1 MNIGI
6 ISDTHDDL
14 SILKNAIKIF
24 NERKVEYVI
33 HAGDYVFPGVVK
45 EFRNLNG
52 KLIGV
57 LGNNDGEK
65 LGLAK
70 NFQEIGGVL
79 HGEFCNLELDNL
91 KIAIYHGTSNEMTE
105 AIISS
110 QLYDLIIHGHTHK
123 KRDDKIRDVLV
134 LIRAVH
140 IETFQILMEKLK
152 QSHQSSYLILQKF
165 LINLLEYDFNNDILI
180 GNLLT

>member
-14 SILKNAIKIF
+14 LCVKSAIKIF
-24 NERKVEYVI
+24 NENKVSYVI

-45 EFRNLNG
+45 EFKHLNG

-65 LGLAK
+65 LGLLK
-70 NFQEIGGVL
+70 NFQEIGGEL
-79 HGEFCNLELDNL
+79 YGEFCDLQLDNF
-91 KIAIYHGTSNEMTE
+91 KIAVYHGTSNMMTE

-110 QLYDLIIHGHTHK
+110 QLYNLVIHGHTHK
-123 KRDDKIRDVLV
+123 KRDEKIPDVLV
-134 LIRAVH
+134 LNPGCAHRDFPNTDGE
-140 IETFQILMEKLK
+140 IETEPSIILFDTTKI
-152 QSHQSSYLILQKF
+152 SYQFIRL
-165 LINLLEYDFNNDILI
+165 
-180 GNLLT
+180 

>member
-1 MNIGI
+1 MNIGL

-14 SILKNAIKIF
+14 LSLKSAIRIF
-24 NERKVEYVI
+24 NERKVKYVI

-45 EFRNLNG
+45 EFKHLNA

-65 LGLAK
+65 LGLSK
-70 NFQEIGGVL
+70 NFQEIGGEL

-105 AIISS
+105 AIISN
-110 QLYDLIIHGHTHK
+110 QLYPLVIHGHTHK

-134 LIRAVH
+134 LNPGSTHREFPNIDGEIEAEPSIIIFDTAKISYQFIR
-140 IETFQILMEKLK
+140 L
-152 QSHQSSYLILQKF
+152 
-165 LINLLEYDFNNDILI
+165 
-180 GNLLT
+180 

>member
-1 MNIGI
+1 MNIGL

-14 SILKNAIKIF
+14 LSLKSAIRIF
-24 NERKVEYVI
+24 NERKVKYVI

-45 EFRNLNG
+45 EFKHLNA

-65 LGLAK
+65 LGLSK
-70 NFQEIGGVL
+70 NFQEIGGEL

-105 AIISS
+105 AIISN
-110 QLYDLIIHGHTHK
+110 QLYPLVIQGHTHK
-123 KRDDKIRDVLV
+123 KRDDKIRDGLV
-134 LIRAVH
+134 LNPGSTHREFPNIDGEIEAEPSITIFDTEKISYQFIR
-140 IETFQILMEKLK
+140 L
-152 QSHQSSYLILQKF
+152 
-165 LINLLEYDFNNDILI
+165 
-180 GNLLT
+180 

>member
-14 SILKNAIKIF
+14 SSLKNAIKIF

-45 EFRNLNG
+45 EFRHLNG

-105 AIISS
+105 AI
-110 QLYDLIIHGHTHK
+110 
-123 KRDDKIRDVLV
+123 
-134 LIRAVH
+134 
-140 IETFQILMEKLK
+140 FQVN
-152 QSHQSSYLILQKF
+152 S
-165 LINLLEYDFNNDILI
+165 
-180 GNLLT
+180 TV

>member
-14 SILKNAIKIF
+14 STLKNAIKIF

-45 EFRNLNG
+45 EFRDLNG

-123 KRDDKIRDVLV
+123 KRGDKIRGVLV
-134 LIRAVH
+134 LNPGCAHRDFPNIDGE
-140 IETFQILMEKLK
+140 IETEPSIIIFDTTKI
-152 QSHQSSYLILQKF
+152 SYQFIRL
-165 LINLLEYDFNNDILI
+165 
-180 GNLLT
+180 

>member
-14 SILKNAIKIF
+14 FSLKSAIRIF
-24 NERKVEYVI
+24 NERKVKYVI

-45 EFRNLNG
+45 EFKHLNA

-65 LGLAK
+65 LGLSK
-70 NFQEIGGVL
+70 NFQEIGGEL

-91 KIAIYHGTSNEMTE
+91 KIAIYHGTSNEITE

-110 QLYDLIIHGHTHK
+110 QLYTLVIHGHTHK

-134 LIRAVH
+134 LNPGSAHRDFPNIDGEFEAEPSIIIFDTTKISYQFIR
-140 IETFQILMEKLK
+140 L
-152 QSHQSSYLILQKF
+152 
-165 LINLLEYDFNNDILI
+165 
-180 GNLLT
+180 

>member
-14 SILKNAIKIF
+14 LTVKSAIKIF
-24 NERKVEYVI
+24 NENKVSYVI

-45 EFRNLNG
+45 EFKHLNG

-65 LGLAK
+65 LGLLK
-70 NFQEIGGVL
+70 NFQGIGGEL
-79 HGEFCNLELDNL
+79 YGEFCDLELDNF
-91 KIAIYHGTSNEMTE
+91 KIAVYHGTSDKMTE

-110 QLYDLIIHGHTHK
+110 RQYNLVIHGHTHK
-123 KRDDKIRDVLV
+123 KREDKIHDVLV
-134 LIRAVH
+134 LNPGCAHREFPNIEGE
-140 IETFQILMEKLK
+140 IETEPSIIIFDSTKI
-152 QSHQSSYLILQKF
+152 SYKF
-165 LINLLEYDFNNDILI
+165 IRL
-180 GNLLT
+180 